1 MALTAKK
8 MQFAKAL
15 IAGKSNKDAA
25 LAAGYGVATASAAGS
40 RLAKDPDVKEHLNK
54 LRREANPE
62 FAKAKADVRKATAAL
77 LATVDAVLEVLEVF
91 EKVIK
96 EAGVNG

>member
-25 LAAGYGVATASAAGS
+25 LAAGYSVSTASASGS
-40 RLAKDPDVKEHLNK
+40 RLAKDPDVKKHLSK
-54 LRREANPE
+54 LRGEANPE
-62 FAKAKADVRKATAAL
+62 LAQAT
-77 LATVDAVLEVLEVF
+77 EE
-91 EKVIK
+91 VIK
-96 EAGVNG
+96 EAAALIAAVDELLAEYDKAIKEVGLGS